1 MALLKM
7 KLSIYTI
14 TYLLVVYNTYR
25 NMVNFHYLFMFSHHE
40 MIICNNDFV
49 LFISFDSIT
58 KVPLTDMP
66 ELDMLSHLTKL

>member
-1 MALLKM
+1 
-7 KLSIYTI
+7 
-14 TYLLVVYNTYR
+14 
-25 NMVNFHYLFMFSHHE
+25 MVNFHYLFMYSHHE